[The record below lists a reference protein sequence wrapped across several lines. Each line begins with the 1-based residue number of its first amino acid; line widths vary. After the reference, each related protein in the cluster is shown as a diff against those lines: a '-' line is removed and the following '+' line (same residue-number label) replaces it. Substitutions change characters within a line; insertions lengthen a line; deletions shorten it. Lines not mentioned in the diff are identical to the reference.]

1 MDSPR
6 RQISLTAMLGLVAAV
21 AVNLWLFRVGLFW
34 GVLGLTATKHVVIAH
49 LCHVVGLNRKAEA
62 DRTAAEAMPSRRAI
76 PEPSSN

>member
-1 MDSPR
+1 M
-6 RQISLTAMLGLVAAV
+6 MGLVAAV

-49 LCHVVGLNRKAEA
+49 FCHVVGLNRKAEA
-62 DRTAAEAMPSRRAI
+62 ERIASETIAPRRTI